1 MFNKI
6 LYISFL
12 GGSGKENLY
21 TGKSKE
27 LRMAQE
33 LRSALSENFPH
44 ARDYPDPEKLRKD
57 HNEYL
62 SRINAIDNLINTL
75 SIELEDIAEH
85 RR

>member
-1 MFNKI
+1 MFHKI

-44 ARDYPDPEKLRKD
+44 ARDYPDPNKLRKD
-57 HNEYL
+57 HEEYL
-62 SRINAIDNLINTL
+62 KRINAVDELINVL
-75 SIELEDIAEH
+75 HMELEDIAEH